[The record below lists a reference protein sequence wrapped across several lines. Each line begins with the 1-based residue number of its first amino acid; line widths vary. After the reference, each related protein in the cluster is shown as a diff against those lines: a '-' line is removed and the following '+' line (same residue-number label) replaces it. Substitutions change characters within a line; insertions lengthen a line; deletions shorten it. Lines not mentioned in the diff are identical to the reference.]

1 MSLVLHL
8 SDTHFGTE
16 RAEVVEALLQ
26 LAREQQPDVAILSG
40 DITQRSRTPEFAAAR
55 KFIDALAAR
64 SKLILPGNH
73 DIPLFEVWRRLF
85 APYRNLRRAFGREL
99 EPDYEDDSVLIIGV
113 NTTSRFRHV
122 DGRVSSRQIER
133 VRRRLLRCP
142 ASRLK
147 LVVTHQPVH
156 VQHVEDEHNLL
167 HGRRA
172 AMQVWSAA
180 GADLILGGH
189 IHLPFT
195 QALQE
200 VHQLPREIFAVQAGT
215 AVSRRTRA
223 GAPNSVNLIRHQPG
237 TAKCAVER
245 WDYDADQQRFAP
257 GSITDLALDRRPLH

>member
-16 RAEVVEALLQ
+16 RAEVVEALLK
-26 LAREQQPDVAILSG
+26 LAQQQRPDVAVLSG
-40 DITQRSRTPEFAAAR
+40 DITQRGRSPEFAAAR
-55 KFIDALAAR
+55 AFIDALAAR

-73 DIPLFEVWRRLF
+73 DIPLFKVWQRLF
-85 APYRNLRRAFGREL
+85 APYRNLRRSFGREL

-133 VRRRLLRCP
+133 VRRRLLRS
-142 ASRLK
+142 AGSRLK

-156 VQHVEDEHNLL
+156 VQHVEDQHNLL
-167 HGRRA
+167 HGRHA
-172 AMQVWSAA
+172 AMQVWSEA

-195 QALQE
+195 QALRAA
-200 VHQLPREIFAVQAGT
+200 HRLPREIWAVQAGT
-215 AVSRRTRA
+215 AVSKRTRA

-237 TAKCAVER
+237 AANCKVER
-245 WDYDADQQRFAP
+245 WDYDADQRRFTAR
-257 GSITDLALDRRPLH
+257 SISDLALDRR